1 MRALST
7 AQAHFKIFWGREEA
21 LVLGGNLAIHL
32 LVQAFA
38 LLLMP
43 FAYFSELSLHDGHVY
58 YTISQNLWPEH
69 PFTLLSWHKRILL
82 PVLANLVYP
91 WDRHVSFLI
100 IGVGAASL
108 SAVFFYKIAQKYTRH
123 PLWLA
128 AIYSL
133 LPWLFFSAHLS
144 LNEPLLMLFLLA
156 GYYYYTEDR
165 PWAYTACFALALL
178 SKEVAAIPLLAMT
191 VLIWQRYGWKRAA
204 LFAPAVLPFGLFCLA
219 YGLHWK
225 DCLWCARTELENAL
239 SMKTGLYWMIL
250 TLQTGTKSSANPVVA
265 YGYDLF
271 NQLLNLVLLAITAV
285 GIYHLRRVD
294 SDLMLYN
301 LIISFPLLF
310 LSRNQYM
317 LNSSL
322 GRQFLISALVILGFD
337 GVFTWVM
344 AAGSSRLRRAVPLLL
359 LAGMLGLGVF
369 WIALYSKFFLFNK
382 LF

>member
-191 VLIWQRYGWKRAA
+191 VLIWQRYGWKRGALRSRCAAFWALLPGLWAA
-204 LFAPAVLPFGLFCLA
+204 LEGL
-219 YGLHWK
+219 
-225 DCLWCARTELENAL
+225 
-239 SMKTGLYWMIL
+239 
-250 TLQTGTKSSANPVVA
+250 PVVRPYRA
-265 YGYDLF
+265 GKCPFHEDRP
-271 NQLLNLVLLAITAV
+271 VLDDIDPTDRYQIFSQPC
-285 GIYHLRRVD
+285 G
-294 SDLMLYN
+294 
-301 LIISFPLLF
+301 
-310 LSRNQYM
+310 
-317 LNSSL
+317 SL
-322 GRQFLISALVILGFD
+322 
-337 GVFTWVM
+337 
-344 AAGSSRLRRAVPLLL
+344 RLRPVQPAIEPGPAGNNGGGDLPPQAGEFRPDAV
-359 LAGMLGLGVF
+359 
-369 WIALYSKFFLFNK
+369 
-382 LF
+382 